1 MGSYIGCSEAH
12 HYTYG
17 DTLKRPAAQHG
28 HSATP
33 TTDFRNFLRLP
44 LELRERVYEEYFRSE
59 PALQVLDVSQTR
71 PDDAPDLCRT
81 IPEAIPAYISN
92 TVIKIDGR
100 TTVNALPS
108 LRDIENL
115 ADGLEKVDRG
125 FESVREL
132 HFDDFALSWGTAG
145 TATQTKDPRSHQHIL
160 FIQRFPGL
168 NSVRLEVAS
177 FFALPVFRR
186 RGDHW
191 GQSDALTFGEM
202 LAFYGLEGLF
212 ECETFET
219 MLAFYGLEGLF
230 ECKALCRIEFVYSGY
245 NAMQAYVGDIY
256 RARNGL
262 AEILMGEVMEWL
274 SKEFKRRNNQ
284 TVDVWRIPA

>member
-1 MGSYIGCSEAH
+1 M
-12 HYTYG
+12 
-17 DTLKRPAAQHG
+17 
-28 HSATP
+28 
-33 TTDFRNFLRLP
+33 
-44 LELRERVYEEYFRSE
+44 ELRERVYLEYFRSE

-71 PDDAPDLCRT
+71 PHDAPDLCRA
-81 IPEAIPAYISN
+81 IPEAIPTYISN

-100 TTVNALPS
+100 TTVYALPS

-115 ADGLEKVDRG
+115 ADGLEKIDRG

-132 HFDDFALSWGTAG
+132 HFADFALPWGTAHPDIRVR
-145 TATQTKDPRSHQHIL
+145 TTDPRSYQHIAL
-160 FIQRFPGL
+160 MQRFPGL
-168 NSVRLEVAS
+168 KSVRLEVAS

-202 LAFYGLEGLF
+202 LAFYGPEGLF

-284 TVDVWRIPA
+284 TVDVRRIPA